1 MRRDPLT
8 MTEVAKLFRD
18 EVKTRYDPPS
28 ETQLAVLLFNLSG
41 RIAQLDLES
50 IAALRPL
57 SQAAA
62 DFSHYGWHTYQA
74 IEALTAIRP
83 DWSMEMPVI
92 ARISSA
98 LREAVEEGLLE
109 PMPPQRSRGS
119 GRPSLGKL
127 HLSAYFIA
135 TAVQSCLQEANPSHK
150 FSLTS

>member
-41 RIAQLDLES
+41 RIAQLDLEF

-92 ARISSA
+92 ARVQLRLAGGGGGGAVGAHASA
-98 LREAVEEGLLE
+98 AEPREGAT
-109 PMPPQRSRGS
+109 
-119 GRPSLGKL
+119 
-127 HLSAYFIA
+127 IA
-135 TAVQSCLQEANPSHK
+135 G
-150 FSLTS
+150 

>member
-41 RIAQLDLES
+41 RIAQLDLEF

-92 ARISSA
+92 ARNSAPPCGRRWRTGCWSPCLRSGAAGGGDHRWVNCTSQHISS
-98 LREAVEEGLLE
+98 
-109 PMPPQRSRGS
+109 QRRCKVAFRKPTHHTS
-119 GRPSLGKL
+119 
-127 HLSAYFIA
+127 
-135 TAVQSCLQEANPSHK
+135 SH
-150 FSLTS
+150 